1 MTARCASGCSGRSRP
16 RCSRSP
22 AHRVDVPVRARKFA
36 GSALAPARPLVVL
49 LHDMVVPSGLGGVDD
64 WLRHLN
70 GRANARASVWRPS
83 NRRKQMKLIGLIAA
97 SFAMAAT
104 AAAQDAVPS
113 LTGAW
118 KGTGKILLYGTTE
131 HLSGSTQNAVV
142 RDLEVTHK
150 VEARPAGSSGA
161 RRPPRTTTAGS
172 RLRGRFRATTKPSSA
187 RTPTAITG
195 SRSCRPIGSKNAT
208 PRAQPVPGARSSPPV
223 S

>member
-1 MTARCASGCSGRSRP
+1 
-16 RCSRSP
+16 
-22 AHRVDVPVRARKFA
+22 
-36 GSALAPARPLVVL
+36 
-49 LHDMVVPSGLGGVDD
+49 MVVPSGLGGLDD
-64 WLRHLN
+64 CLRHLN

-150 VEARPAGSSGA
+150 VEGQAGRLIWG
-161 RRPPRTTTAGS
+161 TT
-172 RLRGRFRATTKPSSA
+172 SSA
-187 RTPTAITG
+187 NNDSREPFAWALSSDNKTIVGADTDGYYRITIMSPDRIEKCYAQSAASPRRAIV
-195 SRSCRPIGSKNAT
+195 AT
-208 PRAQPVPGARSSPPV
+208 CFMMDRVRQ
-223 S
+223 